1 MSSLHI
7 AKAGFPPAPFNR
19 LDLHTLIGISRHEST
34 SPNDDGRDVYN
45 YLSIGISRIKRVR
58 TLSIQTGSKEPCI
71 YMRKV

>member
-1 MSSLHI
+1 M
-7 AKAGFPPAPFNR
+7 
-19 LDLHTLIGISRHEST
+19 LIGISRHESI

-45 YLSIGISRIKRVR
+45 YLSIGISRIKRMR